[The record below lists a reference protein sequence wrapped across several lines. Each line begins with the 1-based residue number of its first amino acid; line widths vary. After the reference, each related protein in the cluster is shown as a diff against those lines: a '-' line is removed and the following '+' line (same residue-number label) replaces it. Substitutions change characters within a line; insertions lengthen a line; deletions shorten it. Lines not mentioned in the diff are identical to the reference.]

1 MEEFCSEKD
10 QTYTQCLSL
19 YVSTKYIHIIKEQ
32 KTITCIYNVVN
43 KYEVNLFKSFL
54 ICLYCLSM
62 CD

>member
-19 YVSTKYIHIIKEQ
+19 YVSTKYIHIIKGQ

-43 KYEVNLFKSFL
+43 KYEVNLFKA
-54 ICLYCLSM
+54 M
-62 CD
+62 

>member
-19 YVSTKYIHIIKEQ
+19 YVSTKYIHIINEQ

-43 KYEVNLFKSFL
+43 KYEVNLFNIYSWL
-54 ICLYCLSM
+54 VVCES
-62 CD
+62 